1 MADPYKQCPFR
12 LLKLDPSKATKE
24 EVNKQWRKLM
34 LQSHP
39 DKSSLSEEAATE
51 RAKLLNDAKERAVQ
65 QCDVREKYGT
75 SSSWASDLFG
85 DALRRHREAEDKKQE
100 EELKKRE
107 AEVKKRELERKR
119 REEEEK
125 RRHEEEERKKR
136 EAEELQK
143 RQETER
149 RRRANASSYQ
159 ILEDY
164 FAKHRGATYDGN
176 VDLISDIS
184 DMERRYCRDAH
195 AAKVAM
201 LHEMSKVIDQQRGAL
216 KETEAQKRAATQEN
230 EENKTKYNEAK
241 HKLKAVSATMEEMKR
256 KLADTERQ
264 LADARQASD
273 AATNE
278 NSEPMEAFKAE
289 SQPQTKKQR
298 TLSASLENARK
309 ISEFFSKK

>member
-1 MADPYKQCPFR
+1 
-12 LLKLDPSKATKE
+12 
-24 EVNKQWRKLM
+24 
-34 LQSHP
+34 
-39 DKSSLSEEAATE
+39 
-51 RAKLLNDAKERAVQ
+51 KERAVQ
-65 QCDVREKYGT
+65 QCEVREKYGT
-75 SSSWASDLFG
+75 SSSSASDLFG
-85 DALRRHREAEDKKQE
+85 DALRRRREEEDRKQE
-100 EELKKRE
+100 QELKKRE

-159 ILEDY
+159 ILEEY
-164 FAKHRGATYDGN
+164 FAKHP
-176 VDLISDIS
+176 L
-184 DMERRYCRDAH
+184 
-195 AAKVAM
+195 AAMVMKKVEAWASANYPA
-201 LHEMSKVIDQQRGAL
+201 ENGREIDQQRGAL
-216 KETEAQKRAATQEN
+216 KETEAQKRAAMQEN

-256 KLADTERQ
+256 KLADTEQQ
-264 LADARQASD
+264 LADARQAKSVQSSD

-278 NSEPMEAFKAE
+278 NSEPIEAFKAE